1 MRSVRAAII
10 TVSTRGAAG
19 ERADESGPAMRDA
32 LAALVKA
39 VTPDTVFVMLERMEI
54 DTPEVWLG

>member
-1 MRSVRAAII
+1 VTRRGHAVGV
-10 TVSTRGAAG
+10 VS
-19 ERADESGPAMRDA
+19 MRDA
-32 LAALVKA
+32 LTALVKA

>member
-1 MRSVRAAII
+1 
-10 TVSTRGAAG
+10 
-19 ERADESGPAMRDA
+19 MRDA